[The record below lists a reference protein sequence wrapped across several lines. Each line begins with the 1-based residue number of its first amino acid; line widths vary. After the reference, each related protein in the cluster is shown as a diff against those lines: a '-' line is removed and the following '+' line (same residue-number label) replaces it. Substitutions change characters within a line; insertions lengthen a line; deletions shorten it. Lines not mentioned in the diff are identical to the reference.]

1 MSDEV
6 QAWLSAY
13 EAGTLSEEERKQL
26 FARAMEDQALFDAL
40 MEAETMRAAI
50 EGPLAKRAL
59 LQALEEVDVAEA
71 ELAEPVGA
79 GAVRAAA
86 APVVM
91 PMTKKAER
99 RGGWWW
105 MVGVAAVLVVS
116 VGTYS
121 YLQKPAEVMVA
132 EAPRPAQPEV
142 ALPPAPLPQAAPVE
156 REQPRR
162 EVPKMVKREETPTL
176 LESPPAPS
184 APAAPSTP
192 PGPAA
197 AANEVAEVAKSA
209 ELKDAAAPEGR
220 ARMTMGGARGNLASS
235 GMVRVAGGRVEVA
248 AEALGQLYVFVE
260 GPNGWRR
267 VAGLAPQA
275 LLAGGA
281 RSFALPEGLR
291 GNLAV
296 LVAPQRD
303 AELDGLAEPYAGTL
317 PVRNWTRVRLP

>member
-1 MSDEV
+1 MSDEL

-26 FARAMEDQALFDAL
+26 FARALEDQALFDAL
-40 MEAETMRAAI
+40 MEAETMRAAM

-59 LQALEEVDVAEA
+59 LQALEEVEMADAEEA
-71 ELAEPVGA
+71 VPLAA
-79 GAVRAAA
+79 GAVRAARA
-86 APVVM
+86 ASPVVM
-91 PMTKKAER
+91 PMPMAKKAER

-121 YLQKPAEVMVA
+121 YLRRPAEVMVA
-132 EAPRPAQPEV
+132 VAPKPEAPVA
-142 ALPPAPLPQAAPVE
+142 ALPEPAVVDSE
-156 REQPRR
+156 KPRR
-162 EVPKMVKREETPTL
+162 EAPKKVKREETPTFA
-176 LESPPAPS
+176 EP
-184 APAAPSTP
+184 PAAPA
-192 PGPAA
+192 PAVPAPAVA
-197 AANEVAEVAKSA
+197 APSANEVAEVAKSA

-220 ARMTMGGARGNLASS
+220 ARMSVGGARGNMASS
-235 GMVRVAGGRVEVA
+235 SMVRVVGGRVEVA

-260 GPNGWRR
+260 GPNGWTR
-267 VAGLAPQA
+267 VAGLAPQV
-275 LLAGGA
+275 LLVGGA
-281 RSFALPEGLR
+281 RSFALPAGLR
-291 GNLAV
+291 GNLVV